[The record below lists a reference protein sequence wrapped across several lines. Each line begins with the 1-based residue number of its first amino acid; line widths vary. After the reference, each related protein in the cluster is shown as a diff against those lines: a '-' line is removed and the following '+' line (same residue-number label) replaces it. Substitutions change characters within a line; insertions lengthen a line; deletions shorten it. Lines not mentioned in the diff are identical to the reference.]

1 VPSDRIID
9 GVDLLPFARGE
20 RRGEAHQSLYWRTDD
35 YRVLRA
41 GDWKL
46 QVTERPRKDWLYNL
60 ATDPGER
67 RNLAAEDPARLAAMK
82 ATLAEIDRQQASP
95 LWRTLGAGYIPL
107 DKMLRDPQA
116 PDDEYVYF
124 AN

>member
-1 VPSDRIID
+1 VN
-9 GVDLLPFARGE
+9 LLPFARGE
-20 RRGEAHQSLYWRTDD
+20 RLGEAHQSLYWRTDD

-67 RNLAAEDPARLAAMK
+67 RNLASEEPVRLAAMK
-82 ATLAEIDRQQASP
+82 ATLAEIDRQQARP